1 MAVFNRVTGDSQNVQ
16 NVGGDV
22 TRNANAKIISTGI
35 AGPLNVYNIE
45 VVGNLA
51 AELGGPNGSGVVG
64 AVETLLKTISSNASV
79 LAYQVNGAN
88 TGTAAGALGASM
100 TVLVERSGWTSN
112 AALQTVIRAISGHAN
127 IGSTGAVTVTNA
139 EVVDTHFAYRRP

>member
-1 MAVFNRVTGDSQNVQ
+1 MAVFNRLNGDVQNVQ
-16 NVGGDV
+16 NVGGD
-22 TRNANAKIISTGI
+22 TTKNANSKIISTGI

-45 VVGNLA
+45 IVGNLA
-51 AELGGPNGSGVVG
+51 AELGAPNGSGVPS
-64 AVETLLKTISSNASV
+64 AVDTLLKVISSNASV
-79 LAYQVNGAN
+79 LAYQVNPAN

-112 AALQTVIRAISGHAN
+112 AAIQTVIRTLGN
-127 IGSTGAVTVTNA
+127 IGSVGAVTATNA